1 MKKHSGFE
9 CFRIKVGG
17 GEQERGRERWSGM
30 WGIWYDRCGRFKGL
44 EVWLGFE
51 LGLQRGEGIVRLW
64 TGVMDWVNQIAGCA
78 SALHVLI
85 KSLLASHSHYP
96 LHKQY
101 LQRL

>member
-9 CFRIKVGG
+9 CFRI
-17 GEQERGRERWSGM
+17 EERGRGGRTRTRTRAVE